1 MKLTLD
7 ENHWEKVYD
16 GYGEILIEDEQ
27 ITLCPKIAESAND
40 THAALVTSLLRVK
53 DFRIKIKATTV
64 RQLRENTPPND
75 WEVFWIFFNY
85 NPTKSG
91 KKTTNYFLLKPNGY
105 ELGSAWGETSQCFIA
120 TGDIITLDI
129 GEECTYEITKSENFV
144 EIKIDGT
151 EIFSGNINSDDI
163 FDEYGYIGLY
173 SEDAE
178 VIVSSFEFSTE
189 LS

>member
-27 ITLCPKIAESAND
+27 ISLCPKTAESAND

-53 DFRIKIKATTV
+53 DFRIKINATTV
-64 RQLRENTPPND
+64 RQLHENTTPND

-85 NPTKSG
+85 NPASGG

-120 TGDIITLDI
+120 TGDIPVLEI
-129 GEECTYEITKSENFV
+129 GREYTYEISKSENH
-144 EIKIDGT
+144 IKIDIDGS
-151 EIFSGNINSDDI
+151 EIFSDNINPDDI
-163 FDEYGYIGLY
+163 FDEYGNIGLY